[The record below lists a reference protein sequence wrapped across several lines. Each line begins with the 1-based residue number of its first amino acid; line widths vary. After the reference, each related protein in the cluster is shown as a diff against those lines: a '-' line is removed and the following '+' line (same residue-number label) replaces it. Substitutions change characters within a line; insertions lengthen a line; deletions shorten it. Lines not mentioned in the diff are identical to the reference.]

1 MDSAGNPLKSTECDE
16 RYELFF
22 KYMSICII
30 TAMRFQ
36 RNLNKKPTEVVLD
49 ETFPSAESTF
59 KQIVGSPNEMYFHD
73 NIRMRSHF
81 PIFFAVEA
89 RLIVIEYQSRLISS
103 LNSYMVERRALDPY
117 SDALRLALLK
127 FWIDLVSN
135 YESSNSD
142 KLIELSFQ

>member
-1 MDSAGNPLKSTECDE
+1 MDPAANPLKSTECDE

-73 NIRMRSHF
+73 NIRIRSHF
-81 PIFFAVEA
+81 FKTITFYTVGA
-89 RLIVIEYQSRLISS
+89 RLVVI
-103 LNSYMVERRALDPY
+103 D
-117 SDALRLALLK
+117 
-127 FWIDLVSN
+127 
-135 YESSNSD
+135 
-142 KLIELSFQ
+142 